1 MLNQPL
7 TLEEFR
13 KLFPEIDSDSY
24 PDIAVKARLALA
36 AKFFSEESWPDPE
49 IRAHVMGL
57 YTAHYLKL
65 QGSAADGG
73 NGDDNSGLGQVSSM
87 SVDGASVSYDTS
99 SSSEEGAGSWNLTAY
114 GRELWQL
121 IQLFGAGARQI

>member
-36 AKFFSEESWPDPE
+36 AKFFFRKKP
-49 IRAHVMGL
+49 GL
-57 YTAHYLKL
+57 IPR
-65 QGSAADGG
+65 
-73 NGDDNSGLGQVSSM
+73 SGRM
-87 SVDGASVSYDTS
+87 
-99 SSSEEGAGSWNLTAY
+99 
-114 GRELWQL
+114 
-121 IQLFGAGARQI
+121 

>member
-13 KLFPEIDSDSY
+13 KFFPEIDSDSY

-65 QGSAADGG
+65 QGSADGG
-73 NGDDNSGLGQVSSM
+73 NGGDNSGLGQVSSM

>member
-73 NGDDNSGLGQVSSM
+73 NGGDTSALAQVTSM

-99 SSSEEGAGSWNLTAY
+99 SPTAASCGSLFSCSEQGP
-114 GRELWQL
+114 GRYEKDDLC
-121 IQLFGAGARQI
+121 FHCAA

>member
-73 NGDDNSGLGQVSSM
+73 NGGDTSALAQVTSM

-99 SSSEEGAGSWNLTAY
+99 SRPRRAPAHGISPPTAASCGS
-114 GRELWQL
+114 
-121 IQLFGAGARQI
+121 

>member
-36 AKFFSEESWPDPE
+36 AKFSQRKAGQIPRSGRMSW
-49 IRAHVMGL
+49 GC
-57 YTAHYLKL
+57 
-65 QGSAADGG
+65 
-73 NGDDNSGLGQVSSM
+73 
-87 SVDGASVSYDTS
+87 
-99 SSSEEGAGSWNLTAY
+99 
-114 GRELWQL
+114 
-121 IQLFGAGARQI
+121 IQPTI

>member
-36 AKFFSEESWPDPE
+36 AKFSQRKAGLIPRFGRTSWAF
-49 IRAHVMGL
+49 IRP
-57 YTAHYLKL
+57 
-65 QGSAADGG
+65 
-73 NGDDNSGLGQVSSM
+73 
-87 SVDGASVSYDTS
+87 
-99 SSSEEGAGSWNLTAY
+99 
-114 GRELWQL
+114 
-121 IQLFGAGARQI
+121 II